1 MERRLI
7 RKRWQVTIPPDVRR
21 RLNLFQGQLLN
32 WDIYDEDGQTFI
44 RLFTGGGAL
53 PAEHAAFQDLLA
65 KKRAKE
71 KGAKCGTK
79 IGKSAKKRAQRLE
92 VWKNP
97 QRFESSELRNLV
109 SNLSQYL
116 LSLQARLEALPGD

>member
-7 RKRWQVTIPPDVRR
+7 RKRWQVTIPREVRR

-53 PAEHAAFQDLLA
+53 PVEHAAFQDLMA
-65 KKRAKE
+65 KKKAKE
-71 KGAKCGTK
+71 RGSKCGRK
-79 IGKSAKKRAQRLE
+79 IRKLEEKRSHRVGVGRPVE
-92 VWKNP
+92 G
-97 QRFESSELRNLV
+97 SELTTLREIV
-109 SNLSQYL
+109 SDLSQYL
-116 LSLQARLEALPGD
+116 LNLQGWLNP